1 MKRKYYMLAVTILL
15 AAAGCHKPLQDNPLV
30 NDQLEKKAGLQ
41 NITVD
46 CTPITLSGS
55 ITSNTTLLTGKTYLL
70 DGIVDVKGATLTIQ
84 PGTLILGKSSVES
97 ALVIDKT
104 AQINAVGTATNPI
117 VFTSDKAAGSRASGD
132 WLGVFVFGNAPN
144 NQSNSLSFSLGGNSY
159 TAGGT
164 NSASSAGSLQYVQIH
179 FAGKGNSAG
188 DRLTQSALVMASVGS
203 GMTIRNIQL
212 TNSKFDGLGL
222 YGGLAGVKE
231 VFSYKSERIEFPISQ
246 GYRGNM
252 QSLFAF
258 KDNVS
263 TTASNTPVM
272 DITNYLIGSDA
283 APFTYPTISNA
294 SLLGGTY
301 CSGSDADYNR
311 GIVIRQN
318 GNAQIY
324 NSVIEGFTQHAL
336 YLDGA
341 NIIAKTK
348 ASTDRL
354 IFSYNS
360 LHNSGTTPYGANF
373 SPATSWQLA
382 NGCVDVSTGK
392 LTMQDWIDGSS
403 LSSCTQLDNQLV
415 LSATGYYNSSLCG
428 NKCSTFPNLYIDES
442 NSDLSLPDY
451 SMLGVFF
458 NQPDHRGALQSS
470 ATTWLTSGWIDF
482 CALTRDY
489 CL

>member
-1 MKRKYYMLAVTILL
+1 MLAITVLI
-15 AAAGCHKPLQDNPLV
+15 AATGCHKPLQDNQIE
-30 NDQLEKKAGLQ
+30 NDQLAKKAGLK

-104 AQINAVGTATNPI
+104 GQINAVGTATSPI
-117 VFTSDKAAGSRASGD
+117 VFTSDKAPGSRTAGD

-144 NQSNSLSFSLGGNSY
+144 NQSNSLAFTLGSNSY

-164 NSASSAGSLQYVQIH
+164 TSASSAGSLQFVQIH

-212 TNSKFDGLGL
+212 TNSKYDGLGV
-222 YGGLAGVKE
+222 YGGLVGVKE
-231 VFSYKSERIEFPISQ
+231 VFSYKSGRIEFPISQ

-252 QSLFAF
+252 QSLFGY

-263 TTASNTPVM
+263 TTTTNLPVM
-272 DITNYLIGSDA
+272 DITNNLVGSDN
-283 APFTYPTISNA
+283 APYTYPTISNA

-301 CSGSDADYNR
+301 CSGSDADYDR
-311 GIVIRQN
+311 GIEIRLN

-324 NSVIEGFTQHAL
+324 NSVIEGFPQHAL
-336 YLDGA
+336 YLNGA
-341 NIIAKTK
+341 NIITKTK
-348 ASTDRL
+348 ATTDRL
-354 IFSYNS
+354 IFSFS
-360 LHNSGTTPYGANF
+360 SFRNSGVNPYASNPGN
-373 SPATSWQLA
+373 WQLA
-382 NGCVDVSTGK
+382 GGCVDVPNGK
-392 LTMQDWIDGSS
+392 LTMQDWIDGSTS
-403 LSSCTQLDNQLV
+403 LCGQSGNQLT
-415 LSATGYYNSSLCG
+415 LIATGYDNSTLCG
-428 NKCSTFPNLYIDES
+428 NKCSSFPHLYLDEMTT
-442 NSDLSLPDY
+442 DLDAPDY
-451 SMLGVFF
+451 GILSGFF
-458 NQPDHRGALQSS
+458 DQPDYRGALQSS
-470 ATTWLTSGWIDF
+470 ANTWLTSGWIDF
-482 CALTRDY
+482 CSLTRDY
-489 CL
+489 CQ